1 MKTKQFDN
9 GLKVQFNPARIV
21 SAGAKTDKATIAKRP
36 CFLCKDN
43 RPKVQTSV
51 SFGETFDILV
61 NPFPILPVH
70 FTIAARQH
78 QLQLI
83 QEHYADLHKLSDKY
97 PKLMFF
103 SNGPKCGASAPDHL
117 HYRGGTSGMLP
128 VQEMWS
134 KLDATAQ
141 PLLSI
146 NKAEGIF
153 EIVDF
158 AYPAIAIKSRSVE
171 NDARLFSIV
180 YNSLPQQADEA
191 EPMMN
196 IVVWKEGLNT
206 VSVVFPRRKHRPD
219 CYSKEGDEQYLI
231 SPGAL
236 DMGGLLILPRQ
247 TDFERID
254 ERLLMEVMK
263 EVVLPTEAMQEV
275 TKKIRNKGI

>member
-1 MKTKQFDN
+1 M
-9 GLKVQFNPARIV
+9 V
-21 SAGAKTDKATIAKRP
+21 STGAKIDKATIAKRP

-43 RPKVQTSV
+43 RPQVQISLP
-51 SFGETFDILV
+51 FGKEFDILV

-83 QEHYADLHKLSDKY
+83 QKHYADLQKLSDDY

-103 SNGPKCGASAPDHL
+103 YNGPKCGASAPDHL
-117 HYRGGTSGMLP
+117 HFQGGTSGMLP
-128 VQEMWS
+128 IQEMWS

-141 PLLSI
+141 PLLRM
-146 NKAEGIF
+146 NEVEGIF
-153 EIVDF
+153 EIVNF

-171 NDARLFSIV
+171 NGVKLFSIV
-180 YNSLPQQADEA
+180 YNSLPQQADEV

-196 IVVWKEGLNT
+196 IVVWKEGLDT
-206 VSVVFPRRKHRPD
+206 VSVIFPRRKHRPD
-219 CYSKEGDEQYLI
+219 CYSKEGNEQYLI

-247 TDFERID
+247 IDFERIN
-254 ERLLMEVMK
+254 EKLLLEVMQ
-263 EVVLPTEAMQEV
+263 EIVLPAETMQEV
-275 TKKIRNKGI
+275 TEKITIKRNGNE

>member
-1 MKTKQFDN
+1 
-9 GLKVQFNPARIV
+9 
-21 SAGAKTDKATIAKRP
+21 
-36 CFLCKDN
+36 
-43 RPKVQTSV
+43 
-51 SFGETFDILV
+51 
-61 NPFPILPVH
+61 
-70 FTIAARQH
+70 
-78 QLQLI
+78 
-83 QEHYADLHKLSDKY
+83 
-97 PKLMFF
+97 MFF
-103 SNGPKCGASAPDHL
+103 YNGPKCGASAPDHL
-117 HYRGGTSGMLP
+117 HLQGGTSGMLP

-146 NKAEGIF
+146 NEAEGIF

-171 NDARLFSIV
+171 NDARLFGIV

-196 IVVWKEGLNT
+196 IVVWKEGLDT

-275 TKKIRNKGI
+275 TEKIRNKGI